1 MALKLLQFWLLLFI
15 LAGSKAWD
23 WNLGQILSIKV
34 QPKKGDYL
42 FGESQKEEEDE
53 NRGRGK
59 SLLDVFLN
67 INECGSNIFAFIYR
81 LPVVANGSLFV
92 F

>member
-59 SLLDVFLN
+59 SLLDVF
-67 INECGSNIFAFIYR
+67 CSIFESQSTF
-81 LPVVANGSLFV
+81 LS
-92 F
+92 